1 MMNSGWFSPAKAK
14 LIAGSIGV
22 LLMTTSAAIAQD
34 APSGTQPVAPNGYTL
49 HESIDL
55 GGHVVGINGSGAMYD
70 TMVNLESGP
79 RVLGETF
86 ELHALPGT
94 KHTLVDSL
102 SAFSNGWG
110 GDPDNYARMD
120 FYKGNLYEFSGNF
133 FRDRQ
138 YFDYDLLGNPNIP
151 SGQSLPIGPSTAP
164 TGSYAWPQVE
174 QSPFLYNT
182 VRRRT
187 NANVTFFPVSKL
199 SYQAGYSQDVFQ
211 GPSLTPSGYQVAGS
225 YDILL
230 QEMQRN
236 STDDFTGEVDWKPV
250 PLTRLTFEEVV
261 DHYKNDSYFTLDPS
275 YFRLQEANGARVAL
289 LADYD
294 SLAPT
299 SACNSTTAPVLT
311 APPTPGGEPV
321 INPSCGV
328 ITSYFRSAPTRILY
342 PTEIFRFQ
350 SSSIRNISMNG
361 DIRYTKANMSLPL
374 YQDVFQGLTKY
385 SVSSSGAV
393 TPAYRAEDYTA
404 TATASRQVTAVDY
417 AAEWQATRNV
427 SFDDQFTF
435 SNEQEPGISTMTSLN
450 TTALSIGTA
459 AAPGP
464 CYGPNNETINCPN
477 QTSATAAAGT
487 GTFEGSGAIGTPVH
501 DFFGQR
507 FITNDLTG
515 TWDGWSRATLSL
527 TWRHVNHVI
536 EEGIPHNT
544 PLALGATNDGTV
556 TINQNG
562 GVFNAAL
569 RPNDQWNIDGS
580 AEVLYAD
587 NVFTPVAP
595 RQQQHYRIHALYRPK
610 TWATLS
616 GAFND
621 MELHNNTNN
630 NQADIT
636 PPFVGAPASNP
647 SAVAYAG
654 PLDHVAHTRV
664 ASVGAQLS
672 PTQHYALDLNYAYSD
687 VYTAT
692 NICYLAGA
700 SATLPGAATPAGTVC
715 PATAANRG
723 GTWDF
728 GPAKDFEDAPTNSL
742 QAALTYSGKT
752 FHSNVGENL
761 NAIDGTRFYNDAR
774 DVAGSLN
781 SNYQSPFFGVSWTLH
796 PGFVWSARYNYYR
809 YREGGPSGAPFCTT
823 AGPTPTTPSTVVPCN
838 SPTLAGLQ
846 TGLTLPNSGETA
858 ARDFHANILTL
869 GFHYEF

>member
-1 MMNSGWFSPAKAK
+1 MKKAGWFSPVTVQR
-14 LIAGSIGV
+14 IAGSIGV
-22 LLMTTSAAIAQD
+22 AVLLMTTGAAIAQD
-34 APSGTQPVAPNGYTL
+34 ATSGTQPVAPNGYTL

-55 GGHVVGINGSGAMYD
+55 GGHMAGIYGSGAMYD

-110 GDPDNYARMD
+110 GDPDNYARID

-151 SGQSLPIGPSTAP
+151 SGQSLPVAGSSTP
-164 TGSYAWPQVE
+164 YSWPQVD

-187 NANVTFFPVSKL
+187 NVNLTLFPVSKL

-211 GPSLTPSGYQVAGS
+211 GPSLTPSGYQVASS
-225 YDILL
+225 YDFLT

-236 STDDFTGEVDWKPV
+236 STDDFTGEIDWKPV
-250 PLTRLTFEEVV
+250 PLTRLTYEEVV
-261 DHYKNDSYFTLDPS
+261 DHYKNDSYFAMDPS
-275 YFRLQEANGARVAL
+275 YFRLQEQDGTRVAL

-294 SLAPT
+294 SRTPAT
-299 SACNSTTAPVLT
+299 ACNAGATPVLS
-311 APPTPGGEPV
+311 APSTPGGVPIV
-321 INPSCGV
+321 NPACGV

-361 DIRYTKANMSLPL
+361 DVRYTKANMNLPL
-374 YQDVFQGLTKY
+374 YQDIFQGLAKATLY
-385 SVSSSGAV
+385 Q
-393 TPAYRAEDYTA
+393 DYTA
-404 TATASRQVTAVDY
+404 TATAKREVTAADY
-417 AAEWQATRNV
+417 AFEWQATRKV
-427 SFDDQFTF
+427 SFDDQVTF
-435 SNEQEPGISTMTSLN
+435 SSEQEPGVSTMTSVTTSALN
-450 TTALSIGTA
+450 VGTA

-464 CYGPNNETINCPN
+464 CAGTNETINC
-477 QTSATAAAGT
+477 TSVTTTTVNTATTPAT
-487 GTFEGSGAIGTPVH
+487 GTFEGSGAIGVPVY

-507 FITNDLTG
+507 FITNNLTG

-527 TWRHVNHVI
+527 TYRHVNHLI
-536 EEGIPHNT
+536 GEGIPHNA
-544 PLALGATNDGTV
+544 PLTLGATNDGTV

-562 GVFNAAL
+562 GVFNASV
-569 RPNDQWNIDGS
+569 RPNDQWNLDGS

-587 NVFTPVAP
+587 NVFTPIAP
-595 RQQQHYRIHALYRPK
+595 RQQQHYRVHALYRPK
-610 TWATLS
+610 AWATLS

-621 MELHNNTNN
+621 MELHNNTDN
-630 NQADIT
+630 NQADIVA
-636 PPFVGAPASNP
+636 PFIGAPTSNP
-647 SAVAYAG
+647 SAVAYDG

-664 ASVGAQLS
+664 AALGAQLS
-672 PTQHYALDLNYAYSD
+672 PNGHYALDFNYAYSD

-692 NICYLAGA
+692 NICYLSGA
-700 SATLPGAATPAGTVC
+700 SATLPGAATPTGTVC

-723 GTWDF
+723 NTWDF

-742 QAALTYSGKT
+742 QAAITLSPVKS
-752 FHSNVGENL
+752 FHSNIGYNL
-761 NAIDGTRFYNDAR
+761 NAVEGTRFYNDAR

-781 SNYQSPFFGVSWTLH
+781 SRYQSPFVGLAWTVR
-796 PGFVWSARYNYYR
+796 PGFVWNARYNYYG
-809 YREGGPSGAPFCTT
+809 YGEGGPSGAPDCTT
-823 AGPTPTTPSTVVPCN
+823 AGPTPTTPSTVVACN
-838 SPTLAGLQ
+838 SPALAGLQ

-858 ARDFHANILTL
+858 PRDFHANILTV